1 MNKIKLLVLDVDG
14 TLTDGKINMGE
25 SGELFK
31 SFSILDGYGIKDM
44 AIPSGI
50 VPTIITGRLSKIVD
64 NRALE
69 LGITNIFQGESD
81 KLTVLKKIMA
91 EKSIKAEETAYIGD
105 DLNDAETML
114 FVKKGGGIIGA
125 PANAVEKIK
134 EIANYNC
141 KRQGGDGAVREFIE
155 YLLEKSSD

>member
-14 TLTDGKINMGE
+14 TLTDGKIYMGE

-44 AIPSGI
+44 AMPSGI
-50 VPTIITGRLSKIVD
+50 VTAIITGRLSKIIE

-69 LGITNIFQGESD
+69 LGITNIFQGKSN
-81 KLTVLKKIMA
+81 KLTVLKEIMA
-91 EKSIKAEETAYIGD
+91 EESIKTDEIAYIGD
-105 DLNDAETML
+105 DLNDEETML
-114 FVKKGGGIIGA
+114 FVKDGGGITGA

-134 EIANYNC
+134 KIVNYNC
-141 KRQGGDGAVREFIE
+141 KRKGGDGAVREFIE
-155 YLLEKSSD
+155 FILDKKF